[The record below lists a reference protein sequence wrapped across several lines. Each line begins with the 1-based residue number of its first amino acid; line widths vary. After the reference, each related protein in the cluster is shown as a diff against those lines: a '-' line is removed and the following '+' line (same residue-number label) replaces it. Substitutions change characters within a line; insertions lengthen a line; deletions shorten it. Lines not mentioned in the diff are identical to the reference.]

1 MLEIKRTAISLDEN
15 DLIELVRICI
25 DGDKEGALGFL
36 KQFYKRINYSQQ
48 GKLKSHLD
56 TGVNPVD
63 KFNKDINR

>member
-15 DLIELVRICI
+15 DLIELERICI
-25 DGDKEGALGFL
+25 DRDKEGALGFL
-36 KQFYKRINYSQQ
+36 KKFHKRIIYSQQ

-63 KFNKDINR
+63 KFKEDKSR